1 MSDSIT
7 EDGFS
12 SDSLG
17 PDSEPLSGV
26 AALGRIS
33 GKLLKN
39 NLTRNGIPLAFETD
53 LLYLD
58 VNTMRIGVKT
68 GTPTHDLHVSGT
80 TDTTDMIVDGT
91 LATVHNVKINTDG
104 SFSTLVGALN
114 IVPTGSPTSI
124 VIEHERVI
132 TDTLDINDNYIR
144 ALVADRDFELRP
156 DGTGN
161 TNFNANSL
169 VDGDVGV
176 SGSIFA
182 QQNVN
187 IKGIFTIGDT
197 SYDTLTV
204 NPDFTQSIIPGDDNA
219 YDLGTTD
226 KRWRRIYVS
235 DNNQINTFV
244 STTATVSDQ
253 IYMAGN
259 TISTLQSNDDL
270 TVSSAEGTVT
280 LGEISFKNNTITNLL
295 DSAVTLTHS
304 GNGYLR
310 ITGTFGFQV
319 PAGDISQRPSDPDVG
334 TTRWNTELQYLECW
348 DGTIWQVST
357 GGGATVTTA
366 FMEDLGHQYTLIF
379 G

>member
-1 MSDSIT
+1 MSQ
-7 EDGFS
+7 
-12 SDSLG
+12 
-17 PDSEPLSGV
+17 
-26 AALGRIS
+26 LGRIS
-33 GKLLKN
+33 GQLLTD
-39 NLTRNGIPLAFETD
+39 NLLRAGIDVAVETD
-53 LLYLD
+53 LLYLN
-58 VNTMRIGVKT
+58 VTNKRIGVKT
-68 GTPTHDLHVSGT
+68 SAPTHSVQVNGT
-80 TDTTDMIVDGT
+80 TRAPDVIVDGT
-91 LATVHNVKINTDG
+91 SAKISNVIVNTNG

-132 TDTLDINDNYIR
+132 TNTLDINDNYIR
-144 ALVADRDFELRP
+144 GRIADRSFELRP
-156 DGTGN
+156 NGSGT
-161 TNFNANSL
+161 TNLNANTY
-169 VDGDVGV
+169 VDENVSV

-197 SYDTLTV
+197 QYDTLTV
-204 NPDFTQSIIPGDDNA
+204 VPDFTQSIIPGDHDS
-219 YDLGTTD
+219 YDLGTLA
-226 KRWRRIYVS
+226 KKWRRLYV
-235 DNNQINTFV
+235 NNNNHIDGFI

-270 TVSSAEGTVT
+270 IVSSDEGTIT
-280 LGEISFKNNTITNLL
+280 LESISIKDDTITNLL
-295 DSAVTLTHS
+295 NSAITLTHT

-310 ITGTFGFQV
+310 ITGSFGFQL
-319 PAGDISQRPSDPDVG
+319 PSGDTSQRPSTPDVG
-334 TTRWNTELQYLECW
+334 TTRWNTDLSYLECW

>member
-1 MSDSIT
+1 MSNSIT

-39 NLTRNGIPLAFETD
+39 NLTRNGIPLAFETS

-58 VNTMRIGVKT
+58 VNNMRVGVKT
-68 GTPTHDLHVSGT
+68 SSPTHDLQVSGT
-80 TDTTDMIVDGT
+80 TNTTDLIVDGT
-91 LATVHNVKINTDG
+91 SAKIGNVIINTNS

-114 IVPTGSPTSI
+114 IVPTGGPTTI
-124 VIEHERVI
+124 IEHEHVI
-132 TDTLDINDNYIR
+132 TNSLDINDNYIR
-144 ALVADRDFELRP
+144 GRILDRNFELRP
-156 DGTGN
+156 DGTGE
-161 TNFNANSL
+161 TNLNANTYIDENL
-169 VDGDVGV
+169 GV

-204 NPDFTQSIIPGDDNA
+204 VPDFTQSIIPGDHDS
-219 YDLGTTD
+219 YDLGTLA
-226 KRWRRIYVS
+226 KKWRRLYV
-235 DNNQINTFV
+235 NNNNHIDGFI
-244 STTATVSDQ
+244 STTATVSEQ

-270 TVSSAEGTVT
+270 FVSSDEGTVT
-280 LGEISFKNNTITNLL
+280 LESISIKDNTITNLL
-295 DSAVTLTHS
+295 DSAISIVHT

-310 ITGTFGFQV
+310 FAGTFGVQI
-319 PAGDISQRPSDPDVG
+319 PAGTTAERVG
-334 TTRWNTELQYLECW
+334 YEVGDTRWNTELNYLECF
-348 DGTIWQVST
+348 DGTLWEIAT
-357 GGGATVTTA
+357 GGGAEITTEI
-366 FMEDLGHQYTLIF
+366 MQDLGHRYTLIF